1 MKILITIL
9 LALFIS
15 SNAFADLL
23 NGRKGLRSIEAI
35 CFKQSQLIIIAN
47 DAVTRA
53 LEDGFKPRI
62 EANQKL
68 LNHYAKLYHYLDCSD
83 FRDDK

>member
-15 SNAFADLL
+15 GNASAQDLL
-23 NGRKGLRSIEAI
+23 NGREGLRSIEEI
-35 CFKQSQLIIIAN
+35 CFRQSQLIIIGN

-53 LEDGFKPRI
+53 LEAGFQPRI
-62 EANQKL
+62 ESTQKL
-68 LNHYAKLYHYLDCSD
+68 LNHYAKIYHYLDCAD
-83 FRDDK
+83 FRK